1 MSLAIVSSQA
11 LLGFQ
16 LVPVRVEVHVAPGL
30 PVFHIVGLPN
40 VGVKESRE
48 RVRSAILNSGYKFP
62 VGRVTV
68 NLAPADLPKNAG
80 HFDLPIALG
89 VLLASGQLP
98 WRLLP
103 KPSCLARYIF
113 AGELS
118 LTGAVMPVH
127 NALVLALGLA
137 RKMPQAILVLPQ
149 ESAAMAAQV
158 QRLKVL
164 AANTLNEVVQ
174 HLMGQHRLLA
184 PLPLLTPTVASA
196 DSLKPCLSEVV
207 GQRIAKRVLE
217 IAASG
222 GHNVLLVGPPG
233 CGKSMLAQCFGGLL
247 PTLSQN
253 QMLEVAAIQALAF
266 PHRPPILTDQP
277 PFRAPHH
284 NISVSALIGGGRLAG
299 PGEISLAHSGVLFLD
314 ELPEFSAA
322 SLEALRQPLQTGE
335 ITVARSQRSVA
346 YPARFQ
352 LIAAMNPCPCG
363 WAGHEEQGCRC
374 TPDQVKRYQNRL
386 SGPLLDRI
394 DLCITMT
401 QEKISLIAHEPVVN
415 ETSASVQSR
424 IITCRRIQQ
433 QRQQTLNAYLSPGER
448 REHCRLEGE
457 TLHYFEQVG
466 VQLSWSPRVQH
477 KIICVARTLADMQA
491 SPNITKAH
499 LSEAIAYR
507 QTVHSG
513 V

>member
-30 PVFHIVGLPN
+30 PVFHMVGVPN

-48 RVRSAILNSGYKFP
+48 RVRSAIVNSGYKFP

-80 HFDLPIALG
+80 YFDLPIALG

-103 KPSCLARYIF
+103 EPGCLSRYIF

-127 NALVLALGLA
+127 HALVLALGLA
-137 RKMPQAILVLPQ
+137 RKASQAILVLPQ
-149 ESAAMAAQV
+149 ASAIMAAQV
-158 QRLKVL
+158 RTLKVL
-164 AANTLNEVVQ
+164 AANTLSDVVQ
-174 HLMGQHRLLA
+174 HLIGQHCLKA
-184 PLPLLTPTVASA
+184 PPPLLKPTVAST
-196 DSLKPCLSEVV
+196 DMLRPCLSEVV

-217 IAASG
+217 IAVSG

-247 PTLSQN
+247 PRLSHN
-253 QMLEVAAIQALAF
+253 QMLAVAAIQALAF
-266 PHRPPILTDQP
+266 PHKPPILTDQP
-277 PFRAPHH
+277 PFRDPHH
-284 NISVSALIGGGRLAG
+284 SISVSALMGGGRLAG
-299 PGEISLAHSGVLFLD
+299 PGEISLAHHGVLFLD
-314 ELPEFSAA
+314 ELPEFSTA

-335 ITVARSQRSVA
+335 ITVARSQRSVT
-346 YPARFQ
+346 YPAQFQ
-352 LIAAMNPCPCG
+352 LVAAMNPCPCG
-363 WAGHEEQGCRC
+363 WMGHTEQPCRC

-401 QEKISLIAHEPVVN
+401 QEKINLMTHEPAVN
-415 ETSASVQSR
+415 ETSATVQSR
-424 IITCRRIQQ
+424 IITYRRIQQ
-433 QRQQTLNAYLSPGER
+433 QRQQTLNAYLSPDQR
-448 REHCRLEGE
+448 RQHCVLEGAARRY
-457 TLHYFEQVG
+457 LEQAS
-466 VQLSWSPRVQH
+466 LRLCWSPRVQH
-477 KIICVARTLADMQA
+477 KIIGVARTLADMQA
-491 SPNITKAH
+491 SQNITVAH